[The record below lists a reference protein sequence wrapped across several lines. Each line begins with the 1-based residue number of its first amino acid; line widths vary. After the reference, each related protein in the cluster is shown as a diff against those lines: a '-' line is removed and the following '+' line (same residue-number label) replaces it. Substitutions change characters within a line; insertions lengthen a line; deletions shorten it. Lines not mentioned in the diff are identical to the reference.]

1 MARRGFFAEL
11 NYQSQQAEKR
21 RRQQAVAASRA
32 SAAAAR
38 EAQRARLA
46 ADRATV
52 AAGRASA
59 AQQKEAQ
66 RLAALQQVQAG
77 LAEVAA
83 LNADLAQQYEQI
95 DGLLASTL
103 GVDDFVDLESL
114 KVKATHPPFEP
125 GGLAAPVL
133 AMPPLVYPPEPV
145 YQVPPAP
152 TGLSH
157 ALGGKKKYEELVAQ
171 TRATHETKR
180 QAWHAHCTRMYSDYM
195 AESGRRQQAEQDRL
209 AKLAQAEEIYRQ
221 QCQQRETDAEAHN
234 QQVSK
239 LINDLAFDVASAIE
253 DYVGIVLSNSVYPDT
268 FPVEYEHRFELS
280 TRELTLAVT
289 VPKPDAVP
297 RVKEYRYGKVNGEIT
312 QVALPLKEQKDRYA
326 DVVFQVALR
335 TMHEIF
341 EADRAGKIRSVALTV
356 STSHTS
362 PATGLPEAVPLVVV
376 AADRE
381 TFSRF
386 ALANVVPHATLTHLG
401 AAMSK
406 SPFDLTPADT
416 SPGVRVRGRSS

>member
-1 MARRGFFAEL
+1 VSRRGFFAEL
-11 NYQSQQAEKR
+11 NYQAQQAEKR
-21 RRQQAVAASRA
+21 RLQQAAAASRA

-38 EAQRARLA
+38 EAQRARQA
-46 ADRATV
+46 AERAAV
-52 AAGRASA
+52 AAGRAST

-66 RLAALQQVQAG
+66 RAAAVEHVGARI
-77 LAEVAA
+77 AEVAA
-83 LNADLAQQYEQI
+83 LNADLAQQYQQI

-114 KVKATHPPFEP
+114 KVTAQHPPFEP
-125 GGLAAPVL
+125 GGLVTPV
-133 AMPPLVYPPEPV
+133 ATMPPLVYPPEPV

-152 TGLSH
+152 KGLSH
-157 ALGGKKKYEELVAQ
+157 ALGGKKKYEDVIA
-171 TRATHETKR
+171 TSRAAHETTR

-209 AKLAQAEEIYRQ
+209 GKLARAEDTYRQ
-221 QCQQRETDAEAHN
+221 QCQQREADAEAHN
-234 QQVSK
+234 LQVSK

-268 FPVEYEHRFELS
+268 FPVEYEHQFELS

-289 VPKPDAVP
+289 VPGPDAVSA
-297 RVKEYRYGKVNGEIT
+297 VKEYRYGKVKDEIT
-312 QVALPLKEQKDRYA
+312 EVALTLKEQKERYA

-335 TMHEIF
+335 TVHEIF

-416 SPGVRVRGRSS
+416 SAGVRVRGR

>member
-1 MARRGFFAEL
+1 VSRRGFFAEL
-11 NYQSQQAEKR
+11 NYQAQQAEKR

-38 EAQRARLA
+38 EAQRARQASERA
-46 ADRATV
+46 AL
-52 AAGRASA
+52 AAGRANA

-66 RLAALQQVQAG
+66 RVAVVQHVAARM
-77 LAEVAA
+77 AEVAA
-83 LNADLAQQYEQI
+83 LNAELAQQYQEI
-95 DGLLASTL
+95 DGLLAATL

-114 KVKATHPPFEP
+114 KVKAQHPPFEP
-125 GGLAAPVL
+125 GALATPVP
-133 AMPPLVYPPEPV
+133 AMPTLVYPPEPV

-152 TGLSH
+152 TGLAH

-171 TRATHETKR
+171 SRAAHETTR
-180 QAWHAHCTRMYSDYM
+180 QAWHAHCNRMYSDYM
-195 AESGRRQQAEQDRL
+195 AESARRQQAEQDRL
-209 AKLAQAEEIYRQ
+209 GRLAQAEESYRQ
-221 QCQQRETDAEAHN
+221 QCQQGEADATAHN

-268 FPVEYEHRFELS
+268 FPVEYEHRFDLS
-280 TRELTLAVT
+280 TRELTLVVT
-289 VPKPDAVP
+289 VPGPDVIPA
-297 RVKEYRYGKVNGEIT
+297 VKEYRYGKVKDEISEI
-312 QVALPLKEQKDRYA
+312 ALPLKEQKERYA

-335 TMHEIF
+335 TVHEIF

-356 STSHTS
+356 STSHVS
-362 PATGLPEAVPLVVV
+362 PATGLPAAVPLVVV

-416 SPGVRVRGRSS
+416 SAGVRVRGR